1 LPIFRGNDPKA
12 HPRPGIVGAAA
23 EDVVCGYLKTL
34 GCEILG
40 RNVRVGH
47 LEIDVVARLNEV
59 ALIVEV
65 RTRGEGAWTSAFG
78 SVTATKRRHVRQ
90 AGERLWDRQLKHD
103 QRIERLRFDTASV
116 TFAPDGHPT
125 VEYVP
130 AAF

>member
-1 LPIFRGNDPKA
+1 MPVFRGNDPNTY
-12 HPRPGIVGAAA
+12 PRPGIVGAAA
-23 EDVVCGYLKTL
+23 EDVVCDYLKNL

-47 LEIDVVARLNEV
+47 LEIDLVARMDEV

-78 SVTATKRRHVRQ
+78 SVTATKRRNVRR
-90 AGERLWDRQLKHD
+90 AGERLWDRRLKHD
-103 QRIERLRFDTASV
+103 ERLERLRFDTASV
-116 TFAPDGHPT
+116 TFDQRGHPS

-130 AAF
+130 GAF